1 MTSSALTLNQKPP
14 GRCSAEAIAASARE
28 TVRSLDEIVWA
39 VSPENDTWNSL
50 AEYLSEYANEF
61 FAVTNVRCRL
71 EMPLDLPPYPLPSE
85 VRHGLFLVIK
95 EALNNSLKHAHAS
108 EVRIRVAEQG
118 SGVEITITDDG
129 RGFELDQT
137 RAASR
142 GHGLQNM
149 HERIESLG
157 GMFQIDS
164 GPGKGTRVTIGIKL
178 NANSKTPL
186 HV

>member
-1 MTSSALTLNQKPP
+1 
-14 GRCSAEAIAASARE
+14 
-28 TVRSLDEIVWA
+28 
-39 VSPENDTWNSL
+39 
-50 AEYLSEYANEF
+50 
-61 FAVTNVRCRL
+61 
-71 EMPLDLPPYPLPSE
+71 LPSE

-95 EALNNSLKHAHAS
+95 EALNNSLKHAGAS
-108 EVRIRVAEQG
+108 EVRICVAEQG

-157 GMFQIDS
+157 GTFHIES
-164 GPGKGTRVTIGIKL
+164 GPGTGTRVTIGIKL